1 MFYIF
6 RKELQDTVVGPYEE
20 RAAGM
25 GKRGRFP
32 VLERI
37 PLNMEGRRE
46 ALSFSAP
53 LLLAA
58 GFLDG
63 HFLQHIGEEDPISL
77 FRGVH

>member
-46 ALSFSAP
+46 AEIVYAP
-53 LLLAA
+53 M
-58 GFLDG
+58 G
-63 HFLQHIGEEDPISL
+63 
-77 FRGVH
+77 